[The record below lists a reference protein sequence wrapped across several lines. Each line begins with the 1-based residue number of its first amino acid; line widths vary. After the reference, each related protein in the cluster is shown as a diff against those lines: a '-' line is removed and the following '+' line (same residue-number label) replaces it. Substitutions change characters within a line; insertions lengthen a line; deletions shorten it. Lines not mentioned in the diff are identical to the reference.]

1 MDQQQDRASN
11 ASEPEGQQRRVKVAR
26 DIEFLET
33 VCERMQQLGLVE
45 SKADFSVKM
54 LGKGPSYLTS
64 MSARERNV
72 PDEVMLELSA
82 RMTVDIEDD
91 EAAVFLLSEQCEQR
105 QRVQLH
111 RKEML
116 GWIEAHRRA
125 IALPTPPEAD
135 RLPGGA
141 SLWKRLLSRLP
152 FLSEPL
158 PE

>member
-1 MDQQQDRASN
+1 M
-11 ASEPEGQQRRVKVAR
+11 AR

-72 PDEVMLELSA
+72 PDEVMIELA
-82 RMTVDIEDD
+82 TRMMIDIEDD

-111 RKEML
+111 RTEML

-125 IALPTPPEAD
+125 TSPPAPLEAD
-135 RLPGGA
+135 RLAGGA
-141 SLWKRLLSRLP
+141 SLWKRLISRLS
-152 FLSEPL
+152 FFSEPL

>member
-1 MDQQQDRASN
+1 M
-11 ASEPEGQQRRVKVAR
+11 AR

-72 PDEVMLELSA
+72 PDEVMVELAA
-82 RMTVDIEDD
+82 RMTIDIEDD

-116 GWIEAHRRA
+116 GWIEAHRRVMP
-125 IALPTPPEAD
+125 LPAPVEVD
-135 RLPGGA
+135 RLAAGA
-141 SLWKRLLSRLP
+141 SLWRKLFNRLP
-152 FLSEPL
+152 FFSDPL

>member
-1 MDQQQDRASN
+1 M
-11 ASEPEGQQRRVKVAR
+11 AR

-54 LGKGPSYLTS
+54 LGKRPSYLTS

-72 PDEVMLELSA
+72 PDEVMLELAA
-82 RMTVDIEDD
+82 RMTIDIEDD

-105 QRVQLH
+105 QRLQLH
-111 RKEML
+111 RKEMM
-116 GWIEAHRRA
+116 GWIEAHRSA
-125 IALPTPPEAD
+125 TFPLAALEAD
-135 RLPGGA
+135 RLPEGA

-152 FLSEPL
+152 FFSEPL

>member
-1 MDQQQDRASN
+1 M
-11 ASEPEGQQRRVKVAR
+11 AR

-45 SKADFSVKM
+45 SKADFSVKL

-72 PDEVMLELSA
+72 PDEVMLELAA
-82 RMTVDIEDD
+82 RMTNDIEDD
-91 EAAVFLLSEQCEQR
+91 EAAVLVLTEQR
-105 QRVQLH
+105 EQRRRIQLY

-116 GWIEAHRRA
+116 VWIEARRSA
-125 IALPTPPEAD
+125 TSPPAPPEAY
-135 RLPGGA
+135 RLSGAA
-141 SLWKRLLSRLP
+141 SLWKRLLRRLP
-152 FLSEPL
+152 FFSEPL